1 MKISVTSKDPILSFK
16 TVGAIM
22 DNYADLSEYLTSDAV
37 FDPLEAPIVP
47 TLQTIHFMP
56 RKKSLQ
62 GRWHMW
68 GNYASWIM
76 FG

>member
-1 MKISVTSKDPILSFK
+1 MFLIEETNLMKISVTSKDPILSFK

-47 TLQTIHFMP
+47 TLQTIHLCLERNLF
-56 RKKSLQ
+56 R
-62 GRWHMW
+62 
-68 GNYASWIM
+68 
-76 FG
+76 